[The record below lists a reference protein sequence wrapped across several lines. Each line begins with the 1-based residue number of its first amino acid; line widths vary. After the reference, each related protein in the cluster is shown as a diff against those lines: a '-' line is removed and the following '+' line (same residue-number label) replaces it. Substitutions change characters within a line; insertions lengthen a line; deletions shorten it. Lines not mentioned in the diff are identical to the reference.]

1 MGSQQSLTSGQKSIL
16 EYQNAIVAL
25 QSGHFKALNNLVD
38 KYSPTEKAY
47 KDKLWAIFKSA
58 ATQLRL
64 NAHIDEVINT
74 ENDSTGES

>member
-1 MGSQQSLTSGQKSIL
+1 L

-25 QSGHFKALNNLVD
+25 QSGHFKALNSLVD